1 MSSEIKYTIGAINID
16 GSNVLDSM
24 GDNNLVLIDNLEAYN
39 IKDAISTWA
48 TEAEDNLNSKS
59 EDFRTSS
66 TICTLA
72 LLDEKDKICEVML
85 YDNKRTTVNE
95 VFEIFG
101 KKIQKLEERKGIKPM
116 EVFK

>member
-1 MSSEIKYTIGAINID
+1 MCNEIKYTIGAINMD

-24 GDNNLVLIDNLEAYN
+24 GDNNLVVIDSLEAYR

-59 EDFRTSS
+59 EDFKTSS
-66 TICTLA
+66 TICSLE
-72 LLDEKDKICEVML
+72 LLDENDKICEVVL
-85 YDNKRTTVNE
+85 YDNKRTTVTE
-95 VFEIFG
+95 VFDIFS